1 MVGWGGGVVTCLII
15 VKGRFGQV
23 GDQVSQVKDQVGQG
37 QGQELDNIFISQS
50 WESLLLWLTFV
61 KTSFFKPEYVSQW
74 TVISIDIKRSWD
86 TIYQRYYEFR
96 DITISLA
103 KISYS
108 EIWLSDGLTDID
120 ESRVVF
126 ETDIRKGKTLCRLNI
141 FFKIENKVSKGW
153 TFGKLNVGGYF
164 CFSLSPPF
172 SVVSAHNLWYTSEI
186 LPQKLQFIKRN
197 KIIRRSKISLVERT
211 DCAAG
216 L

>member
-1 MVGWGGGVVTCLII
+1 MTRTAKSRFDYVGY
-15 VKGRFGQV
+15 
-23 GDQVSQVKDQVGQG
+23 QVSQVKDQIGQG

-120 ESRVVF
+120 DSRVVF
-126 ETDIRKGKTLCRLNI
+126 ATDIRKGKLYIDWI
-141 FFKIENKVSKGW
+141 FSSKLKIKCQKAELLGNWMLAVIFVFHFPLLFLWFQLIICDTRVKYYRKNYNLLKG
-153 TFGKLNVGGYF
+153 
-164 CFSLSPPF
+164 
-172 SVVSAHNLWYTSEI
+172 
-186 LPQKLQFIKRN
+186 IK
-197 KIIRRSKISLVERT
+197 
-211 DCAAG
+211 
-216 L
+216 